1 MDRIRLQPLTR
12 ARVGSLGAAGQAWLA
27 GLPDLLAELE
37 RRWSVRIGRSLPGGS
52 ASYVAHAETADGA
65 PRVVK
70 VVVPD
75 PELADESRVL
85 RTARGRGY
93 AILHDHDPARRAL
106 LLEALGRSLEA
117 TPLPPEDK
125 LTVLADTLRAAWT
138 LDLDA
143 ANPVTRPH
151 GVDEDRAGEDGA
163 GEDGAGEDGG
173 ENKAGLL
180 HRLVRVLDE
189 RLGHPV
195 ARPVI
200 LTALAYA
207 ERRAAAFD
215 PAGCVVV
222 HGDPH
227 PANAL
232 RVPRPRSG
240 AESGWCLVDPDGFR
254 ADPAYDLGVAVRDW
268 VGHLSGPDA
277 RAVLEGYCALLAG
290 RTGIDEQRIWEWG
303 YLERVSTGLFVMSLG
318 AHAVGLRYLTSAER
332 LLGRGGCPAAR
343 PVTGSGGSGSGHERS
358 TGPRPGP
365 AG

>member
-85 RTARGRGY
+85 RAARGRGY
-93 AILHDHDPARRAL
+93 AILHGHDPARRAL
-106 LLEALGRSLEA
+106 LLEALGSSLEA

-143 ANPVTRPH
+143 ANPVARPR
-151 GVDEDRAGEDGA
+151 GADEDGA
-163 GEDGAGEDGG
+163 DEDGADEDGAD
-173 ENKAGLL
+173 EDKAGLL

-200 LTALAYA
+200 VTALAYA

-290 RTGIDEQRIWEWG
+290 RTGLDEQRIWEWG

-318 AHAVGLRYLTSAER
+318 AHAVGLRYLASAER

-343 PVTGSGGSGSGHERS
+343 PVTGSAGSGSGHERS
-358 TGPRPGP
+358 TGPPPGP

>member
-1 MDRIRLQPLTR
+1 
-12 ARVGSLGAAGQAWLA
+12 
-27 GLPDLLAELE
+27 
-37 RRWSVRIGRSLPGGS
+37 
-52 ASYVAHAETADGA
+52 
-65 PRVVK
+65 
-70 VVVPD
+70 VVPD

-85 RTARGRGY
+85 RAARGRGY
-93 AILHDHDPARRAL
+93 AILHGHDPARRAL
-106 LLEALGRSLEA
+106 LLEALGSSLEA

-143 ANPVTRPH
+143 ANPVARPR
-151 GVDEDRAGEDGA
+151 GADGDGA
-163 GEDGAGEDGG
+163 DEDGAGEDGG

-200 LTALAYA
+200 VTALAYA

-290 RTGIDEQRIWEWG
+290 RTGLDEQRIWEWG

-332 LLGRGGCPAAR
+332 LLGRGGCPPPGRSPGRQIRIGPRAVDKSTTRPCWVICTCPLATRRRAAR
-343 PVTGSGGSGSGHERS
+343 RAGSISSRQPSPPTARAASEGQMVAVAVRSASSSRMDCSSRRSGSS
-358 TGPRPGP
+358 TPCRRQ
-365 AG
+365 ATEQ

>member
-1 MDRIRLQPLTR
+1 
-12 ARVGSLGAAGQAWLA
+12 
-27 GLPDLLAELE
+27 
-37 RRWSVRIGRSLPGGS
+37 VRIGRSLPGGS
-52 ASYVAHAETADGA
+52 ASYVARAETADGA

-151 GVDEDRAGEDGA
+151 GVGEDGA
-163 GEDGAGEDGG
+163 G

-200 LTALAYA
+200 VTALAYA

-268 VGHLSGPDA
+268 VGHLSGRDA

-303 YLERVSTGLFVMSLG
+303 YLERVSTGLFVLSLG

-343 PVTGSGGSGSGHERS
+343 PVTGSGGSGSGHERP